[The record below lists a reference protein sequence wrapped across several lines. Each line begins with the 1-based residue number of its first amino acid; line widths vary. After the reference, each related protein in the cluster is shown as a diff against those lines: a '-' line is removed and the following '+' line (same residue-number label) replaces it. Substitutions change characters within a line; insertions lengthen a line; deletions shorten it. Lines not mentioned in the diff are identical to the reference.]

1 MGDGNYSILY
11 TLEKTHRICDN
22 RVDGFYC
29 SFVESDCPVGG
40 IVSDRSRNM
49 EFSRQLCVNAY
60 FIGIIQ
66 VLSELEFYTLFS
78 VTVGKHIILNVSAC
92 PECLINTC
100 VRLLNSEYSTVICTL
115 DLVIWNVIMQW
126 NK

>member
-1 MGDGNYSILY
+1 MQSIRQVLDSSESIWATGITRY
-11 TLEKTHRICDN
+11 FRKTHRICDN
-22 RVDGFYC
+22 IADVFYC
-29 SFVESDCPVGG
+29 PLAESDCPVGG

-49 EFSRQLCVNAY
+49 ESSRQLCVNAY

-78 VTVGKHIILNVSAC
+78 VTVGKRIILNVLVC

-100 VRLLNSEYSTVICTL
+100 VRLLNSDIVRSYAPSI
-115 DLVIWNVIMQW
+115 
-126 NK
+126 